1 MPFRRLVSA
10 PFKSPSVIVAG
21 ACLLVAAIGGL
32 TGAALYEMR
41 QDALGRARE
50 LAGNIALILERDIAR
65 SIEIY
70 DLSLQAVIDGVD
82 SPEVMALPPAMR
94 QLVLFDRSSNAK
106 NLGSML
112 VIDTKGRVVVDSRS
126 VKPRAVQLAD
136 RDYFQVHRDHPDAG
150 LFISTPFMP
159 RTTEPELSIG
169 LSRRLNDV
177 DHAFSGVVVGTL
189 RLKYFH
195 QLFEGVELG
204 PKGSIT
210 LLGTNGTVYMRRPY
224 DEKAIGANFSGTAAF
239 QQTAQANAGSF
250 FSVGSLDGV
259 ERLYTYRHVGS

>member
-94 QLVLFDRSSNAK
+94 QLVLFDRSSDAK

-126 VKPRAVQLAD
+126 VKPRAVQLAWLVSGHRHNPHPA
-136 RDYFQVHRDHPDAG
+136 RDIAGGRRAVRHGGQLAGGAINAVCGDSVVHAADH
-150 LFISTPFMP
+150 
-159 RTTEPELSIG
+159 IG
-169 LSRRLNDV
+169 ES
-177 DHAFSGVVVGTL
+177 AGVVHE
-189 RLKYFH
+189 RSAMA
-195 QLFEGVELG
+195 
-204 PKGSIT
+204 P
-210 LLGTNGTVYMRRPY
+210 P
-224 DEKAIGANFSGTAAF
+224 FSDTRF
-239 QQTAQANAGSF
+239 P
-250 FSVGSLDGV
+250 
-259 ERLYTYRHVGS
+259 EE